1 MLPADDFRPPL
12 PPPRYSLR
20 ALLLAVTACGLFCG
34 AFWWLSPSVV
44 VLGALL
50 GLMIAAHVIGNSM
63 GTQLRD
69 RAVPRPT
76 VISLRQRDEAAA
88 GRAPTTHL
96 GDHGSPSWLLLVPT
110 AVGALLAMFAGCWWI
125 ESTYHIGFDIA
136 GLAVAGSAFAVLGG
150 LATFAVTTFTQ
161 VLATAF
167 WQALRHK

>member
-1 MLPADDFRPPL
+1 MVDADTRPPL
-12 PPPRYSLR
+12 PPPRFSLR
-20 ALLLAVTACGLFCG
+20 TLLLGVTACALFCG
-34 AFWWLSPSVV
+34 AFWWFSPSVV
-44 VLGALL
+44 ALGALL

-69 RAVPRPT
+69 RAVPRPA
-76 VISLRQRDEAAA
+76 VISRQQRDEAAA

-96 GDHGSPSWLLLVPT
+96 GDHGSSSWLLLVPT
-110 AVGALLAMFAGCWWI
+110 AAGALLAMIGGCWWI
-125 ESTYHIGFDIA
+125 ELEYHIGFDIA

-150 LATFAVTTFTQ
+150 LASFALTTFTQ